1 MFLSLAGA
9 HRNRL
14 DSRPI
19 PSYAR
24 IVPTVVII
32 PVKSFRLG
40 KQRLA
45 SALDD
50 AQRSRLGRA
59 LATHVAET
67 VEEAG
72 LLVMFVTDDPEVAAW
87 ATSAGFPSL
96 PDPGQGLNAAAA
108 AGVEWAD
115 LSESSWIVL
124 HSDLPLLRAEDLRAL
139 ATTRAD
145 VIAPSSD
152 GGTSAISARSSIEFA
167 FGPASFH
174 KHLPQ
179 LHSPTIVARTGLLL
193 DIDSPSD
200 LASALAHPRGRWMR
214 TAFS

>member
-1 MFLSLAGA
+1 M
-9 HRNRL
+9 
-14 DSRPI
+14 
-19 PSYAR
+19 
-24 IVPTVVII
+24 VPTVVII

-72 LLVMFVTDDPEVAAW
+72 LLAMFVTGDPEVAAW
-87 ATSAGFPSL
+87 ATSSGFPSL

-115 LSESSWIVL
+115 RSRSTWIVL
-124 HSDLPLLRAEDLRAL
+124 HSDLPLLQAEDLGAL
-139 ATTRAD
+139 ANTRTD

-152 GGTSAISARSSIEFA
+152 GGTSAISARSPIEFA

-179 LHSPTIVARTGLLL
+179 LRSPTIVARTGLLL
-193 DIDSPSD
+193 DIDSPFD
-200 LASALAHPRGRWMR
+200 LASALSHPRGRWMR
-214 TAFS
+214 TALS

>member
-1 MFLSLAGA
+1 M
-9 HRNRL
+9 
-14 DSRPI
+14 
-19 PSYAR
+19 
-24 IVPTVVII
+24 VPTVVII

-72 LLVMFVTDDPEVAAW
+72 LLAMFVTGDPEVAAW
-87 ATSAGFPSL
+87 ATSSGFPSL

-115 LSESSWIVL
+115 RSRSSWIVL
-124 HSDLPLLRAEDLRAL
+124 HSDLPLLQAEDLGAL
-139 ATTRAD
+139 ANTRTD

-152 GGTSAISARSSIEFA
+152 GGTSAISARSSIKFA

-179 LHSPTIVARTGLLL
+179 LRSPTIVARTGLLL
-193 DIDSPSD
+193 DVDSPFD
-200 LASALAHPRGRWMR
+200 LASALSHPRGRWMR
-214 TAFS
+214 TALS

>member
-1 MFLSLAGA
+1 M
-9 HRNRL
+9 
-14 DSRPI
+14 
-19 PSYAR
+19 
-24 IVPTVVII
+24 VPTVVII

-72 LLVMFVTDDPEVAAW
+72 LLAMFVTGDPEVAAW
-87 ATSAGFPSL
+87 ATSSGFPSL

-115 LSESSWIVL
+115 RSRSTWIVL
-124 HSDLPLLRAEDLRAL
+124 HSDLPLLQAEDLGAL
-139 ATTRAD
+139 ANTRTD

-152 GGTSAISARSSIEFA
+152 GGTSAISARS
-167 FGPASFH
+167 
-174 KHLPQ
+174 
-179 LHSPTIVARTGLLL
+179 
-193 DIDSPSD
+193 
-200 LASALAHPRGRWMR
+200 
-214 TAFS
+214 

>member
-1 MFLSLAGA
+1 MFLSLADA

-24 IVPTVVII
+24 IVPTIVII

-115 LSESSWIVL
+115 LSKSSWIVL
-124 HSDLPLLRAEDLRAL
+124 HSDLPLLRAGDLRAL
-139 ATTRAD
+139 ATIRGD

-200 LASALAHPRGRWMR
+200 LASALAHPGGRWMR
-214 TAFS
+214 KAFS

>member
-1 MFLSLAGA
+1 M
-9 HRNRL
+9 
-14 DSRPI
+14 
-19 PSYAR
+19 
-24 IVPTVVII
+24 VPTVVII

-72 LLVMFVTDDPEVAAW
+72 LLAMFVTGDPEVAAW
-87 ATSAGFPSL
+87 ATSSGFPSL

-108 AGVEWAD
+108 AGVEWAAR
-115 LSESSWIVL
+115 SRSAWIVL
-124 HSDLPLLRAEDLRAL
+124 HSDLPLLQAEDLGAL
-139 ATTRAD
+139 ANTRTD

-152 GGTSAISARSSIEFA
+152 GGTSAI
-167 FGPASFH
+167 
-174 KHLPQ
+174 
-179 LHSPTIVARTGLLL
+179 
-193 DIDSPSD
+193 
-200 LASALAHPRGRWMR
+200 
-214 TAFS
+214 

>member
-115 LSESSWIVL
+115 LSKSSWIVL

>member
-1 MFLSLAGA
+1 M
-9 HRNRL
+9 
-14 DSRPI
+14 
-19 PSYAR
+19 
-24 IVPTVVII
+24 VPTVVII

-72 LLVMFVTDDPEVAAW
+72 LLAMFVTGDPEVAAW
-87 ATSAGFPSL
+87 ATSSGFPSL

-115 LSESSWIVL
+115 RSRSSWIVL
-124 HSDLPLLRAEDLRAL
+124 HSDLPLLQAEDLGAL
-139 ATTRAD
+139 ANTRTD

-179 LHSPTIVARTGLLL
+179 LRSPTIVARTGLLL
-193 DIDSPSD
+193 DIDSPFD
-200 LASALAHPRGRWMR
+200 LSSALSHPRGRWMR
-214 TAFS
+214 TALS

>member
-1 MFLSLAGA
+1 M
-9 HRNRL
+9 
-14 DSRPI
+14 
-19 PSYAR
+19 
-24 IVPTVVII
+24 PTVVII

-115 LSESSWIVL
+115 LSKSSWIVL
-124 HSDLPLLRAEDLRAL
+124 HSDLPLLRADDLRAL

-179 LHSPTIVARTGLLL
+179 LHSPTIVTRTGLLL